1 MFPKY
6 NENGPMLE
14 NAANELR
21 EAGLTPDADLMNNS
35 SHCGE
40 ARIPSD
46 HPVIKEVRLVRSTQ
60 AWHATITKLADG
72 YEGHFP
78 VFEKTPALTRL
89 GEREDV
95 SLLTDGGNPYQVR
108 LRSQESLNKFVK
120 IAQSL

>member
-6 NENGPMLE
+6 DANGPYLE

-21 EAGLTPDADLMNNS
+21 EAGLTPDPDYLVAS
-35 SHCGE
+35 SGQH
-40 ARIPSD
+40 RIPTG
-46 HPVIKEVRLVRSTQ
+46 HPIIKEVRLHRRTQ
-60 AWHATITKLADG
+60 AWHADITKLADG

-78 VFEKTPALTRL
+78 VFEKSPALTKL

-108 LRSQESLNKFVK
+108 LRSQESLNEFVK